1 MRLELALSCCLLV
14 VALAGCGSSQPP
26 ALSLSCT
33 GGPGPIRTALKAAP
47 GPVSL
52 PDGTKLSACVA
63 DADDDGELQEAG
75 ALLTRVADD
84 LAADGRALQLG
95 YLVGAARRGG
105 AHTNG
110 VGLELVHRIEASAR
124 RLGEDDGG
132 PTGAALERGLEAGER
147 TG

>member
-14 VALAGCGSSQPP
+14 VALAGCGSTHPP

-47 GPVSL
+47 GPVRL
-52 PDGTKLSACVA
+52 ADGTRLSDCVA

-84 LAADGRALQLG
+84 LAAGGQAVQLG

-124 RLGEDDGG
+124 RLGEGG
-132 PTGAALERGLEAGER
+132 GTDGAALERGLEAGER